1 VIGRKVIVSADL
13 TVVRVHCDSVLV
25 AAHQRCLAAHQTISD
40 PAHVQA
46 AAQLRT
52 RHRLTAAVPASDNGV
67 TYRDLADYD
76 RILGLGE
83 EAAS

>member
-1 VIGRKVIVSADL
+1 MERP
-13 TVVRVHCDSVLV
+13 R
-25 AAHQRCLAAHQTISD
+25 AARHQPRRHTG
-40 PAHVQA
+40 QA

>member
-1 VIGRKVIVSADL
+1 
-13 TVVRVHCDSVLV
+13 
-25 AAHQRCLAAHQTISD
+25 LAAHQTISD